1 MVPALGLG
9 AEASEASVMQKPP
22 RSSKERL
29 LNKNV
34 LLVGFLWY
42 GLLGTFFALGGYF
55 LANLLNGWPVVPLAA
70 EDSAVYAQATT
81 MMLGGVIF
89 SQIGMVMNNR
99 TDTES
104 VLKRGLF
111 TNHYINAGLIIELI
125 ILTAVS
131 YIPFLNEIFNTAPI
145 SFLEWLYLICIPF
158 IVFGVEEGRKKL
170 LRRHMPERSK
180 VE

>member
-1 MVPALGLG
+1 MND
-9 AEASEASVMQKPP
+9 S
-22 RSSKERL
+22 
-29 LNKNV
+29 
-34 LLVGFLWY
+34 LVGDGDLVFHLTAYNELFFHPELQTSY
-42 GLLGTFFALGGYF
+42 GNMPKAD
-55 LANLLNGWPVVPLAA
+55 PK
-70 EDSAVYAQATT
+70 Q
-81 MMLGGVIF
+81 
-89 SQIGMVMNNR
+89 R
-99 TDTES
+99 
-104 VLKRGLF
+104 
-111 TNHYINAGLIIELI
+111 LIYLCICVLI

>member
-1 MVPALGLG
+1 MIPLPLTIMQILTIDIGTDMVPALGLG
-9 AEASEASVMQKPP
+9 AEASEASVMQQPP

-89 SQIGMVMNNR
+89 SQIV
-99 TDTES
+99 
-104 VLKRGLF
+104 
-111 TNHYINAGLIIELI
+111 
-125 ILTAVS
+125 
-131 YIPFLNEIFNTAPI
+131 
-145 SFLEWLYLICIPF
+145 W
-158 IVFGVEEGRKKL
+158 
-170 LRRHMPERSK
+170 
-180 VE
+180 